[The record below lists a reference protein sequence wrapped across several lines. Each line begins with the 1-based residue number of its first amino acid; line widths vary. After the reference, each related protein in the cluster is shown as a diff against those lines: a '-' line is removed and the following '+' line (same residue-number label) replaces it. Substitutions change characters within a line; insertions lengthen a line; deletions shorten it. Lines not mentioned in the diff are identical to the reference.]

1 MEDVMLTEVLRQKYV
16 IVTTLVSVIDKKLVN
31 RLKKAHGNS
40 LFDIAII
47 DEAAQSLELSTY
59 LACLLARKVI
69 MAGDH
74 KQLEPTVKNQ
84 LSIRQGFSVSLF
96 ERMISSYPESS
107 IQLKEQFRMC
117 QSIMGWTNQ
126 FVYQDTLSGP
136 KEVLEQKLET

>member
-16 IVTTLVSVIDKKLVN
+16 IVTTLVSVIDKKLVK

-40 LFDIAII
+40 LFDVAII

-74 KQLEPTVKNQ
+74 K
-84 LSIRQGFSVSLF
+84 
-96 ERMISSYPESS
+96 
-107 IQLKEQFRMC
+107 
-117 QSIMGWTNQ
+117 
-126 FVYQDTLSGP
+126 
-136 KEVLEQKLET
+136 